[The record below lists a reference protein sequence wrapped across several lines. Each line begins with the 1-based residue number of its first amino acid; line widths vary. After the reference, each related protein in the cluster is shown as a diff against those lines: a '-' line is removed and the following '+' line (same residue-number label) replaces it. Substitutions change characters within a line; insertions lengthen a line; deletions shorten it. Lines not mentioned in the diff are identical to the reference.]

1 MIAKKFVR
9 AVIAMRC
16 RRDGTGDP
24 HLTAQKCPS
33 RNHLSDA
40 CASGTG
46 ADIFFR
52 RVSMRVLTLT
62 LVSLLALSACKKTDA
77 PDAASL
83 PDVKVGELSEGTM
96 KDITKELSSDAF
108 EGRSPGGVGEE
119 KTVALL
125 IEKFK
130 AAGLEPGN
138 PKGGKDGG
146 WTQDVPLVEIT
157 AKNVSPLSF
166 TGKDGKAMTF
176 KYGDQ
181 FVVGSYQ
188 EQPKIAI
195 KDSDVVFVGYG
206 INAPEKGWNDYAGL
220 DVKGKTV
227 LIMVN
232 DPDFGTESLEGP
244 FGGKA
249 MTYYGRWTY
258 KFEEAAKQG
267 AAAALIIHDTAPAAY
282 GWDVVNSSW
291 TGTQFLAQSKDGG
304 ASQTKGNGWIQKD
317 VAKQLFTA
325 AGQDLDK
332 VMSAAKEKGFK
343 AIDLGLKSAVS
354 FDNDIA
360 KKNSRNVVAMLKG
373 AKRPDEYVLYTGH
386 WDHLGK
392 CTPKD
397 GDDICN
403 GAVDNATGTAALVAL
418 GEAHKK
424 AGAPDRS
431 LIFLA
436 VTAEESG
443 LLGSKYYAENP
454 IYPLKQTVGGVN
466 MDAFSMAGP
475 AKNLTVV
482 GMGKSQLDLYL
493 NAAAKAENRTPER
506 EPTPEKGFY
515 YRSDHFSFAKQG
527 IPMVYFEGGEDL
539 ITGGR
544 EAGAAAAQD
553 YEKNRYH
560 APSDEYDEKWDWS
573 GVMAD
578 LRLYYRVGR
587 MLAMTEDWPN
597 WNEGDEFRAIRDKSR
612 GGT

>member
-1 MIAKKFVR
+1 
-9 AVIAMRC
+9 
-16 RRDGTGDP
+16 
-24 HLTAQKCPS
+24 
-33 RNHLSDA
+33 
-40 CASGTG
+40 
-46 ADIFFR
+46 
-52 RVSMRVLTLT
+52 MRVLTLA
-62 LVSLLALSACKKTDA
+62 LVTCLALTACKKVDG
-77 PDAASL
+77 PDAGAM
-83 PDVKVGELSEGTM
+83 PDVKVGELSEATM
-96 KDITKELSSDAF
+96 KDVTKALSSDAF
-108 EGRSPGGVGEE
+108 EGRAPGTAGED

-138 PKGGKDGG
+138 PSSQKDGG

-157 AKNVSPLSF
+157 AKNVSPLNIMADGPGLSF
-166 TGKDGKAMTF
+166 N
-176 KYGDQ
+176 YGTD
-181 FVVGSYQ
+181 FVVGSYRENAKSQ
-188 EQPKIAI
+188 IAG
-195 KDSDVVFVGYG
+195 SDMVFVGYG
-206 INAPEKGWNDYAGL
+206 IDAPEKGWNDYAGV

-227 LIMVN
+227 LILVN
-232 DPDFGTESLEGP
+232 DPDFDTEGLEGP

-267 AAAALIIHDTAPAAY
+267 AAAALIIHDEKPAAY
-282 GWDVVNSSW
+282 GWNVVNSSW
-291 TGTQFLAQSKDGG
+291 TGTQFLAASKNGG
-304 ASQTKGNGWIQKD
+304 ADQTIGNGWVQKE
-317 VAKQLFTA
+317 VARKIMA
-325 AGQDLDK
+325 ANGQDLDK
-332 VMSAAKEKGFK
+332 AMAAAKQKGFK
-343 AIDLGLKSAVS
+343 AVPLETKASMS
-354 FDNDIA
+354 FDNDI
-360 KKNSRNVVAMLKG
+360 KKLNSRNVVGVLKG

-418 GEAHKK
+418 ADAHKK

-431 LIFLA
+431 MVFLA

-454 IYPLKQTVGGVN
+454 IYPLAKTVGGVN

-475 AKNLTVV
+475 AKNLTVI
-482 GMGKSQLDLYL
+482 GLGKSQLDDYL
-493 NAAAKAENRTPER
+493 GAAAKAEGRTPER

-515 YRSDHFSFAKQG
+515 YRSDHFSFAKKG
-527 IPMVYFEGGEDL
+527 IPMVYFEGGMDL
-539 ITGGR
+539 VNGGVA
-544 EAGAAAAQD
+544 AGEKAAKD
-553 YEKNRYH
+553 YEENRYH

-587 MLAMTEDWPN
+587 MLAMTDAWPN
-597 WNEGDEFRAIRDKSR
+597 WKEGDEFRAIRDKSR
-612 GGT
+612 SGK